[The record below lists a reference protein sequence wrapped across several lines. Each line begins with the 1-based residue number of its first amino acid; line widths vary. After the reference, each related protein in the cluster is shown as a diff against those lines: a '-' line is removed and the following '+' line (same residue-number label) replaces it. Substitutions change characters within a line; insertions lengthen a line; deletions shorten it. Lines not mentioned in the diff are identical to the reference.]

1 MFFRIHYL
9 IFSFTLFFTSC
20 ATIVKNDGGR
30 YEKGAA
36 KLIVFRVD
44 PLYSKPRVIS
54 RRLANAYIGDESV
67 ISIDGTNAFNLVK
80 NEFVVLRTEPG
91 WHRLGVTGNAWGPF
105 QFKPVETPKQETVY
119 LQVSENQE
127 LVAAVARNGLLWWK
141 PVKYL
146 YGIPTYQIDIV
157 SKQDFES
164 LSGRL
169 REHVLN

>member
-1 MFFRIHYL
+1 MLCKIHCL
-9 IFSFTLFFTSC
+9 FFSFILLLTSC
-20 ATIVKNDGGR
+20 ATIVKNHGGR
-30 YEKGAA
+30 YEKGGA

-44 PLYSKPRVIS
+44 PIYSKQSVIS
-54 RRLANAYIGDESV
+54 RRLANSYIGDEPV

-80 NEFVVLRTEPG
+80 NEFVALRTEPG

-105 QFKPVETPKQETVY
+105 QFKSVETPKQETVY

-127 LVAAVARNGLLWWK
+127 LVAAVARNALLWWK

-146 YGIPTYQIDIV
+146 SGIPTYQIDIV